1 MKDLCEKKDNLELKK
16 HVNTLSCLVLGGT
29 EYKPEEWE
37 KIIPQDLRGRS
48 KEVKQGKKVQKPK
61 VKEYAGNQV
70 CDLVRFIRNKVS
82 LINTLFVG

>member
-1 MKDLCEKKDNLELKK
+1 MKNFCQKEDNLELKK

-29 EYKPEEWE
+29 ECKPEEWE

-48 KEVKQGKKVQKPK
+48 EEMKQGKKGRKPK
-61 VKEYAGNQV
+61 VKEYEGNQV